1 MIQIQISISHK
12 QQKFVG
18 LLILALKLIYSIIVQ
33 ISLRK
38 IYKKEDRPTNKIKKD
53 KRNSIKKSFKPIKNL

>member
-1 MIQIQISISHK
+1 
-12 QQKFVG
+12 